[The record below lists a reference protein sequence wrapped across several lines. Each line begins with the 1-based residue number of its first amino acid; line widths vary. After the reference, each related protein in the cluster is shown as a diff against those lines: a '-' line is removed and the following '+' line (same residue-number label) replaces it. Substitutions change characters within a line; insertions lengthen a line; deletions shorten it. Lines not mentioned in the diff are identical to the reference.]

1 MSHTRLS
8 KNKFIVVNVIA
19 FINIP
24 YEYIDIFEILSF
36 SDANEIVKSFH
47 VVGYELRE
55 RVRFS

>member
-8 KNKFIVVNVIA
+8 KNNFIVVNVIA